1 MLLSHA
7 GLLMVNLRMGLMDG
21 IYHYAYYNFHLIR
34 KLNRF
39 PEQRLT
45 RQEALRGNL
54 NLSSYRFLESFMYL
68 FPGMTIDPAYASFT
82 ETTLGSLEPG
92 KLADF
97 TVLSQNIMTIAGDKI
112 LATMVDATVIDGKPV
127 YGTI

>member
-1 MLLSHA
+1 MS
-7 GLLMVNLRMGLMDG
+7 NS
-21 IYHYAYYNFHLIR
+21 NFHLTQN
-34 KLNRF
+34 LHRF

-54 NLSSYRFLESFMYL
+54 TSYRILESLIYL

-82 ETTLGSLEPG
+82 ETTLGSLEVG

-97 TVLSQNIMTIAGDKI
+97 TVFSQNIMTVAVDEI
-112 LATMVDATVIDGKPV
+112 LATTVDATVIDGIPV